1 VIRLFA
7 VVAALAAAL
16 VAAPAALAASY
27 TVNDPGDAPDADP
40 TSTQCATATAT
51 CTLRAA
57 IQAANADPAGP
68 DTIGFASGVS
78 PTGLA
83 ALPQVTG
90 PLSIDGGGSTTVTFA
105 PTATGPLLDVHA
117 ANSLVRAITFTG
129 GGSGPV
135 IQLSGAGDRLDTVTA
150 QNTPGTAIQVAGS
163 SERVDGVHVAS
174 PGGTGIAVSGSSATI
189 SSPDISGAAGDGI
202 SLSGDAA
209 SVGGGTI
216 HGNGGNGVSIGGQNN
231 VVSRVTLYGNR
242 GRPIANAPGANGGIG
257 PPQNLR
263 IGPRRAD
270 GSLPLTGTG
279 SGTVELWSGDPSSS
293 AAPSFVDSFGAGGDF
308 TYNFPSEPQ
317 PGAVFAAS
325 ITGGSGTSEFA
336 TVSVPADTSSPDA
349 TSSRA
354 LDTQNVR
361 VDFSEPLDPNSV
373 NKDDFKLNMAGID
386 RTVSAATVA
395 PDGRGVTLAS
405 SGWKAGEAGIVQI
418 VAPGAVTDTAG
429 NAMTS
434 TPRLR
439 VAAAP
444 GDFIAPLGSR
454 LRVSPGTICLT
465 HARTCKKPGMTI
477 RFNSTEAGK
486 ATLLIKRSNVTVG
499 RRLYGNITAGPNTL
513 KFNGRLGS
521 RKLRVGRYRLLMYVQ
536 DQVGNVTDQPPITL
550 FSVRRV
556 TG

>member
-1 VIRLFA
+1 
-7 VVAALAAAL
+7 
-16 VAAPAALAASY
+16 
-27 TVNDPGDAPDADP
+27 
-40 TSTQCATATAT
+40 
-51 CTLRAA
+51 
-57 IQAANADPAGP
+57 
-68 DTIGFASGVS
+68 
-78 PTGLA
+78 
-83 ALPQVTG
+83 VTG
-90 PLSIDGGGSTTVTFA
+90 PLSIDGGGTTSVSFA
-105 PTATGPLLDVHA
+105 PTASGPLLDVHA
-117 ANSLVRAITFTG
+117 ANSLVRAVTFTG
-129 GGSGPV
+129 GGSGPA
-135 IQLSGAGDRLDTVTA
+135 IQLTGPGDRLDTVTV
-150 QNTPGTAIQVAGS
+150 QNTPGTGIQLAGG
-163 SERVDGVHVAS
+163 SERVDGVRVAS
-174 PGGTGIAVSGSSATI
+174 PGGAGIAVSASSATI

-202 SLSGDAA
+202 SLAADAA
-209 SVGGGTI
+209 SIGGGTI
-216 HGNGGNGVSIGGQNN
+216 HGNSGNGVSIGGQND
-231 VVSRVTLYGNR
+231 VVSRVTFFKNG
-242 GRPIANAPGANGGIG
+242 GKPIANAAGANGGIA

-293 AAPSFVDSFGAGGDF
+293 AAPAFADSFGAGGDF
-308 TYNFPSEPQ
+308 TYNFASEPQ

-336 TVSVPADTSSPDA
+336 TVAVPADTASPDA

-373 NKDDFKLNMAGID
+373 NKDDFKLNMAGLD

-395 PDGRGVTLAS
+395 PDGRAVTLAS

-418 VAPGAVTDTAG
+418 VAPGAVTDTSG
-429 NAMTS
+429 NAMT
-434 TPRLR
+434 TTARLR

-444 GDFIAPLGSR
+444 GDFIAPLGSK
-454 LRVSPGTICLT
+454 LRVSPTTICLT
-465 HARTCKKPGMTI
+465 HARTCKKPGLII
-477 RFNSTEAGK
+477 RFNTTEAGK

-521 RKLRVGRYRLLMYVQ
+521 RKLRAGRYRLLMYVQ